1 MTLNWIDWII
11 ILFIMYEI
19 YDGWERGFTSLLANL
34 FSFLGSLWFAVRFH
48 GVVGNFFVE
57 KFGIASAWTDVL
69 GYITVALLSQI
80 VIDELL
86 DVAVARLPEKFQK
99 SKMNQWLGGLLSSV
113 NASIIVSFILLL
125 ILALPLRGTV
135 KKDIRNS
142 FIGSRLVML
151 SERYGGQVKS
161 SLEDLAKEA
170 VKFLTVKPGSNERIP
185 LDIPSVNVSFT
196 VDQSSES
203 EMVRRVNQERV
214 SRGMPELRVDTRITA
229 VARGKSRD
237 MFERKYFSHY
247 DPDGK
252 NAADRMTAAG
262 VAFSLVGE
270 NLAYAPDVDTAH
282 EGLMNSEGHRAN
294 ILEPRFH
301 RIGIGVIDGGVY
313 GQMYTQIF
321 AD

>member
-142 FIGSRLVML
+142 FIGIQL
-151 SERYGGQVKS
+151 
-161 SLEDLAKEA
+161 
-170 VKFLTVKPGSNERIP
+170 
-185 LDIPSVNVSFT
+185 
-196 VDQSSES
+196 
-203 EMVRRVNQERV
+203 
-214 SRGMPELRVDTRITA
+214 
-229 VARGKSRD
+229 
-237 MFERKYFSHY
+237 
-247 DPDGK
+247 
-252 NAADRMTAAG
+252 
-262 VAFSLVGE
+262 
-270 NLAYAPDVDTAH
+270 
-282 EGLMNSEGHRAN
+282 
-294 ILEPRFH
+294 
-301 RIGIGVIDGGVY
+301 
-313 GQMYTQIF
+313 
-321 AD
+321 